1 MMLARGAAGPFP
13 GGTAG
18 PTWGARWPRPK
29 PQGEAGAP
37 DRLYLD
43 GPQAVPANALAPGHL
58 PSWGT
63 MSVGAE
69 LTALSSTLEELTRR
83 VTRILAELSP
93 ADEDRYGTDLLEVE
107 RTLGAASRRLDRVV
121 AAPRSSPSLGGPR
134 GS

>member
-1 MMLARGAAGPFP
+1 
-13 GGTAG
+13 
-18 PTWGARWPRPK
+18 
-29 PQGEAGAP
+29 
-37 DRLYLD
+37 
-43 GPQAVPANALAPGHL
+43 
-58 PSWGT
+58 

-93 ADEDRYGTDLLEVE
+93 AEEDRYGTDLLEVE

>member
-1 MMLARGAAGPFP
+1 MMLARAAAGPFP
-13 GGTAG
+13 RAPPTPPEAHASRGHRGAKPGAG
-18 PTWGARWPRPK
+18 R
-29 PQGEAGAP
+29 AP
-37 DRLYLD
+37 LD
-43 GPQAVPANALAPGHL
+43 GPQAVPANALAQGHL

-121 AAPRSSPSLGGPR
+121 AAPRSSPSLGRPR